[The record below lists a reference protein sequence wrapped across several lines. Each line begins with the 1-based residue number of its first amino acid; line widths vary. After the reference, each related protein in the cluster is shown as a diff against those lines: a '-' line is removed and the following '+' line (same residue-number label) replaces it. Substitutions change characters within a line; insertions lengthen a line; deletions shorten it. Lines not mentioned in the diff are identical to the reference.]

1 MKFLII
7 AGHGDGDPGAG
18 GCGFWEANLTRE
30 ALPALASMLKRY
42 DDAEVIT
49 YPTTRNAYADLK
61 RGRPAY
67 NFGDFGCIIEIHFNA
82 YNGEAH
88 GTETLYRTSEGLA
101 KVVDRAIAKAG
112 DFTDRGP
119 KLRTDL
125 QNMNI
130 AYSYGTPYIL
140 IETCFIDNAQ
150 DIRKYNEHAAAIW
163 KAAAA
168 AVAEFYDLKRI
179 ESRITL
185 TAANWP
191 TTLIQGDRFVIKG
204 KVRSAARLKSVTVVV
219 EKKNG
224 TDIKEATKK
233 RYTSARAYSLENIDP
248 YIAFRK
254 LTPGEYRYKVKAED
268 ANGTQAL
275 LLSKLFKVKRR
286 RGE

>member
-18 GCGFWEANLTRE
+18 GCGYWEANLTRE
-30 ALPALASMLKRY
+30 ALPVLASQLKRY
-42 DDAEVIT
+42 DDAEVAT
-49 YPTTRNAYADLK
+49 YPTSRNAYQDL
-61 RGRPAY
+61 RNGRPAY
-67 NFGDFGCIIEIHFNA
+67 SFDDFGCIVEIHFNC

-88 GTETLYRTSEGLA
+88 GTETLYKTSAGLA
-101 KVVDRAIAKAG
+101 KVVDKAIAKAG

-130 AYSYGTPYIL
+130 AAGYGVPYIL
-140 IETCFIDNAQ
+140 IETCFIDNAG
-150 DIRKYNEHAAAIW
+150 DMRKYNEHASEIW

-168 AVAEFYDLKRI
+168 AIADFYDLKI
-179 ESRITL
+179 VKSQITL
-185 TAANWP
+185 TGANWP
-191 TTLIQGDRFVIKG
+191 EVLKQGERFVIKG

-224 TDIKEATKK
+224 EDVKEATKK
-233 RYTSARAYSLENIDP
+233 RYTNGRVYNLDNVDP

-254 LTPGEYRYKVKAED
+254 LKAGEYRYKVKAED
-268 ANGTQAL
+268 VNGTQAL
-275 LLSKLFKVKRR
+275 LLSKLFKVKK
-286 RGE
+286 GASK